1 MSGGYWDYSGFR
13 LQEALETIADDEAVK
28 TRWPE
33 LAQLL
38 QDLGPILYEIEHD
51 LDWDLS
57 SDSSIKDDRQFSDAA
72 IGKILEV
79 AMKAAPDSWF
89 PRGKWATIQAV
100 QERKD
105 KP

>member
-1 MSGGYWDYSGFR
+1 MSGGHWDHSGYK
-13 LQEALETIADDEAVK
+13 LQDILITIAEDEAVK
-28 TRWPE
+28 ARWPE
-33 LAQLL
+33 LGKLFDA
-38 QDLGPILYEIEHD
+38 LGNVFYDIEHD